1 MMNHENNAMGGNMI
15 AIHPKMFYFVWK
27 KCTPNWKICTQQIR
41 FNDLLFV
48 LEGHAEYTIDG
59 RDYHI
64 KKGDIVFI
72 KSQSTRSASTTG
84 MECVSIDFYLEKP
97 EEEALRLPVVSSRP
111 DFDDFRWLFQD
122 LNYEL
127 LQKREGYQLKCQAY
141 FALII
146 HKLLFEGQSD
156 SSNAH
161 IETVKRYIIDH
172 YDEKLTVKT
181 LAQTANINPVY
192 CGALFKRLEGR
203 SISSFINS
211 VRINKAA
218 ALLET
223 GEYNVG
229 EVAEK
234 TGFSDVYYFSNT
246 FKRLMGVSPNA
257 YKNEPTVRRLS

>member
-1 MMNHENNAMGGNMI
+1 MI
-15 AIHPKMFYFVWK
+15 AIHPEMFYFVWK
-27 KCTPNWKICTQQIR
+27 KCTPNWKIPTQRID

-48 LEGHAEYTIDG
+48 WEGSADYTVDG
-59 RDYHI
+59 RHYHI
-64 KKGDIVFI
+64 QKGDILFI
-72 KSQSTRSASTTG
+72 AAQSTRSASTAG
-84 MECVSIDFYLEKP
+84 MECVSIDFYLEGQ
-97 EEEALRLPVVSSRP
+97 EEIRLPVVSSRP

-127 LQKREGYQLKCQAY
+127 LQKREGFQLKCQAY
-141 FALII
+141 FALIL
-146 HKLLFEGQSD
+146 HKLIYEGRED
-156 SSNAH
+156 SANAH
-161 IETVKRYIIDH
+161 IETVKRYVIDH
-172 YDEKLTVKT
+172 YDEKLTVKS
-181 LAQTANINPVY
+181 LAQIANINPVY

-234 TGFSDVYYFSNT
+234 TGYSDVYYFSNT
-246 FKRLMGVSPNA
+246 FKRLMGVSPNT

>member
-1 MMNHENNAMGGNMI
+1 MRDREKDMS
-15 AIHPKMFYFVWK
+15 AIHPKMVYFVWK
-27 KCTPNWKICTQQIR
+27 KCTPNWKICTQQIP
-41 FNDLLFV
+41 FNDLVFV
-48 LEGHAEYTIDG
+48 LEGSADYTVNG
-59 RDYHI
+59 RHYHI
-64 KKGDIVFI
+64 KKGDILFI
-72 KSQSTRSASTTG
+72 ASQSIRSASTTG
-84 MECVSIDFYLEKP
+84 MECVSIDFHLKKD
-97 EEEALRLPVVSSRP
+97 EAIRLPVVSSPP
-111 DFDDFRWLFQD
+111 DFDDFKWLFQD
-122 LNYEL
+122 LNYEW
-127 LQKREGYQLKCQAY
+127 LQKKEGFQIKCQAY

-172 YDEKLTVKT
+172 YDEKLTVKI

-246 FKRLMGVSPNA
+246 FKRLMGVSPNS